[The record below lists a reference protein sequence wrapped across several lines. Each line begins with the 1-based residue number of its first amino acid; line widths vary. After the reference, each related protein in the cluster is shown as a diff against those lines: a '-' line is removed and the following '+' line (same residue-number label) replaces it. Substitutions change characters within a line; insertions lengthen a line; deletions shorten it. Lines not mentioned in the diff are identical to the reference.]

1 MQMCIYTVPAHTHA
15 LSPHIHAHTQS
26 DPPPSLHREEIMAED
41 RCVTDEDTGVEEC
54 AGADGGWG
62 RTKLRM
68 MLKVVQAGI
77 LGDTPSWLPEVSMAQ

>member
-1 MQMCIYTVPAHTHA
+1 MHSHHTYTHTHSQILPQA
-15 LSPHIHAHTQS
+15 YTGKKLFLSI
-26 DPPPSLHREEIMAED
+26 LAED